1 MRRCTINK
9 LLGHKRVAMSKE
21 LKLYKEFIDA
31 AVSIKDSA
39 AAHWVQ
45 KGSFPTTEA
54 NHETNE
60 LLSSLT
66 SDQRD
71 VVSKIVQDAKE
82 SGIHDLLALLSDTST
97 INYKGHTL
105 PTEPFDTELNYDFI
119 ARCEGD
125 QWPE

>member
-1 MRRCTINK
+1 
-9 LLGHKRVAMSKE
+9 MSKE
-21 LKLYKEFIDA
+21 LSLYKEFIDA

-45 KGSFPTTEA
+45 KGSFPITES

-66 SDQRD
+66 SDQRE
-71 VVSKIVQDAKE
+71 VISKIVQDAKE

-105 PTEPFDTELNYDFI
+105 PKEPFDTELNYDFI